1 MEAVVRGVVQ
11 FEGSPVDRETKHD
24 LAGWEAAGDPVLDG
38 GVHVE
43 EIDVVS
49 LAMVHGSVVAGL
61 LVPRSVEV
69 VGHQVK
75 LVKRFS
81 ETRDVVSGINDG
93 LTGRHGSTESK
104 SMGLEGSL

>member
-11 FEGSPVDRETKHD
+11 FEGSAVDRETKHD

-38 GVHVE
+38 GVDVE
-43 EIDVVS
+43 EVDVIS
-49 LAMVHGSVVAGL
+49 LAMVHGGVVTGL

-93 LTGRHGSTESK
+93 LTGRHGSTKSK
-104 SMGLEGSL
+104 SMGLEGSF